1 MEKEN
6 AVKLKV
12 SPLTLIGTELKKKA
26 IRLPISDV
34 WKPWEVNNR
43 HK

>member
-12 SPLTLIGTELKKKA
+12 SPLTLIGTELKKK
-26 IRLPISDV
+26 RSGSRFQMCGNLG
-34 WKPWEVNNR
+34 K
-43 HK
+43 